1 MQRFRE
7 EKMGWKKYVYG
18 LIGLYIIFDIVLV
31 AMMKERGPI
40 DPTSWESILSE
51 FGLAAAMIFLGLDV
65 VLASGDVLEWLRR
78 HLHWSPPTASFRL
91 FGCLFLLGGVLSLAF
106 NVLDALIALGIV
118 SSPYPS

>member
-1 MQRFRE
+1 MQRFQE

-40 DPTSWESILSE
+40 DPTSWESILGG
-51 FGLAAAMIFLGLDV
+51 FGLAAAMIFFGLDV

-78 HLHWSPPTASFRL
+78 HLHWSPPTGSFRL

-106 NVLDALIALGIV
+106 NVLYALIALGIV

>member
-18 LIGLYIIFDIVLV
+18 VIGLYIIFDIVLV

-65 VLASGDVLEWLRR
+65 VLTSGDVLEWLRR